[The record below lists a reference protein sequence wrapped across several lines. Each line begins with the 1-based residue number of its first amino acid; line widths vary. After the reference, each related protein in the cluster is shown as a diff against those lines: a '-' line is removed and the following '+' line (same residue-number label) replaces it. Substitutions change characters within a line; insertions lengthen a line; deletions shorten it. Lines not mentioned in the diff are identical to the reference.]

1 MTEIENKIIQLIQV
15 YQKDGTE
22 LSLNCKL
29 RDDLQLDS
37 LSMTELIV
45 ACEDEF
51 NLEIDVDD
59 QEILQVK
66 TIKDLANYM
75 KTIIDQNEVN

>member
-1 MTEIENKIIQLIQV
+1 MEEIENKIIQLISV
-15 YQKDGTE
+15 YQKDNAK
-22 LSLNCKL
+22 LSLSCRLK
-29 RDDLQLDS
+29 DDLQLDS

-66 TIKDLANYM
+66 TIKDLCNYI
-75 KTIIDQNEVN
+75 KNIIDQNETH